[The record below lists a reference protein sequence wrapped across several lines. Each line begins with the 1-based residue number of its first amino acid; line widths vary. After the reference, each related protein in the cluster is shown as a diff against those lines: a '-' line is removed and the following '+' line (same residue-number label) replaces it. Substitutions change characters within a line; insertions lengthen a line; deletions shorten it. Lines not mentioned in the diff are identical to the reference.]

1 MTTKVPTI
9 PTITDGDVTQI
20 LSSVKMLLDV
30 REGRVGDRLDANV
43 TYRDLVGLN
52 LVKDPTGSVIY
63 TGATGAA
70 ASLPVRPFGT
80 DSDGYD
86 PTADLTPPPA
96 PESVSALGSIG
107 AIFLSW
113 STPAYKNHAF
123 AEIWRSGID
132 DVATAVLI
140 GTSPTQG
147 FVDIPGDNLPRY
159 YWIRFASRAD
169 VRGPYSQTSV
179 SATASP
185 DPAVLIAAI
194 SGQITE
200 SSLAQSLSQRISTIE
215 SSKDLVGSL
224 QNTVARLKGL
234 TDTAISQ
241 EQATRSQ
248 AILNEQIARVNGL
261 LAEAMLRETAITSER
276 NSRIVGDSII
286 ASSVETLTA
295 KVDQSDAIL
304 AAAIQNES
312 VVRTSEIASEAAL
325 RETLASRVSSAE
337 GSIQINSAA
346 IANEQ
351 VVRTTQYDSI
361 AYNLSLLNSDFQS
374 EKAILNARINEESA
388 VRTDAISSVAQSVQN
403 LSAIQLADNNVFA
416 AAIQNEASARATS
429 DSALTSSISTLQV
442 AVNQNSIAISAEA
455 AARANADGS
464 LFAQYTVKI
473 DANGHVSGFG
483 LASGLVNGAP
493 TSAFIVRADKFAVV
507 DPASTANNLTNDP
520 SSDAVPFAVSGG
532 VVYLK
537 SAMIE
542 NGSITNAKISTLAA
556 NKITAGN
563 INATIGINGG
573 KVYGA
578 ELYAGGTVAVEN
590 DGSFTANNP
599 TVKIA
604 GGNATF
610 VASNF
615 KISNS
620 ASGTPTDYTPFEVVN
635 DVVRINTALIA
646 NATISLAQIDTANI
660 TNLSSI
666 KADMGTITAGKMQ
679 SSDGKFVIDL
689 DNKTISIE
697 V

>member
-30 REGRVGDRLDANV
+30 REGRVGDKLDANV

-159 YWIRFASRAD
+159 YWVRFASRAD

-194 SGQITE
+194 SGQISE
-200 SSLAQSLSQRISTIE
+200 SSLAQSLSQRIAKIE
-215 SSKDLVGSL
+215 ADSDTVNSV
-224 QNTVARLKGL
+224 QNTVRTLDKSVSQQITTVSAGISGFQAALTAESTARATADNAL
-234 TDTAISQ
+234 TQSITTLTSSVGANTTAISQ
-241 EQATRSQ
+241 E
-248 AILNEQIARVNGL
+248 AI
-261 LAEAMLRETAITSER
+261 
-276 NSRIVGDSII
+276 
-286 ASSVETLTA
+286 
-295 KVDQSDAIL
+295 
-304 AAAIQNES
+304 
-312 VVRTSEIASEAAL
+312 
-325 RETLASRVSSAE
+325 
-337 GSIQINSAA
+337 
-346 IANEQ
+346 
-351 VVRTTQYDSI
+351 
-361 AYNLSLLNSDFQS
+361 
-374 EKAILNARINEESA
+374 
-388 VRTDAISSVAQSVQN
+388 
-403 LSAIQLADNNVFA
+403 
-416 AAIQNEASARATS
+416 
-429 DSALTSSISTLQV
+429 
-442 AVNQNSIAISAEA
+442 
-455 AARANADGS
+455 ARANADNS

-473 DANGHVSGFG
+473 DTNGHVSGFG
-483 LASGLVNGAP
+483 LASELVNGTP
-493 TSAFIVRADKFAVV
+493 TSAFIIRADKFAVV
-507 DPASTANNLTNDP
+507 DPSSTANNLTNNP
-520 SSDAVPFAVSGG
+520 SSNAVPFAVSGG

-542 NGSITNAKISTLAA
+542 DGSITNAKIQTLTA

-578 ELYAGGTVAVEN
+578 ELYAGGTVTVN
-590 DGSFTANNP
+590 GDGSFTANNP
-599 TVKIA
+599 TVKIN

-610 VASNF
+610 VATSF
-615 KISNS
+615 RVANS
-620 ASGTPTDYTPFEVVN
+620 ASGSPTDYIPFEVIN
-635 DVVRINTALIA
+635 GVVFIKSAMIQ
-646 NATISLAQIDTANI
+646 NASISLAKIDTGTI

-666 KADMGTITAGKMQ
+666 NANMGTITAGKMQ

>member
-30 REGRVGDRLDANV
+30 REGRVGDKLDANV

-52 LVKDPTGSVIY
+52 LVKDPTGSVVY

-113 STPAYKNHAF
+113 STPSYKNHAF

-159 YWIRFASRAD
+159 YWVRFASRAD
-169 VRGPYSQTSV
+169 VRGPYSQNSV

-194 SGQITE
+194 SGQVTE
-200 SSLAQSLSQRISTIE
+200 SSLAQSLSQRIARIE
-215 SSKDLVGSL
+215 SDSDTINSV
-224 QNTVARLKGL
+224 QNTVRTLDKSVSQQITTVSASISGF
-234 TDTAISQ
+234 TTAIS
-241 EQATRSQ
+241 EEA
-248 AILNEQIARVNGL
+248 IAR
-261 LAEAMLRETAITSER
+261 E
-276 NSRIVGDSII
+276 
-286 ASSVETLTA
+286 
-295 KVDQSDAIL
+295 
-304 AAAIQNES
+304 
-312 VVRTSEIASEAAL
+312 
-325 RETLASRVSSAE
+325 
-337 GSIQINSAA
+337 
-346 IANEQ
+346 
-351 VVRTTQYDSI
+351 
-361 AYNLSLLNSDFQS
+361 
-374 EKAILNARINEESA
+374 
-388 VRTDAISSVAQSVQN
+388 
-403 LSAIQLADNNVFA
+403 
-416 AAIQNEASARATS
+416 
-429 DSALTSSISTLQV
+429 
-442 AVNQNSIAISAEA
+442 
-455 AARANADGS
+455 NADGT

-473 DANGHVSGFG
+473 DANGYVSGFG
-483 LASGLVNGAP
+483 LASSGATDNPFSEFHVRTDRFAIVNPSVNRTEVSSVTVPGDNSYTQLNVPSGHGIVANDKVSLYGDPAFVGAYTVSAVGTTFIRIP
-493 TSAFIVRADKFAVV
+493 YIAASRTSGATLYVAKVSVPFIVDGGNVYIDNAFIKAASITSAQIA
-507 DPASTANNLTNDP
+507 
-520 SSDAVPFAVSGG
+520 
-532 VVYLK
+532 
-537 SAMIE
+537 
-542 NGSITNAKISTLAA
+542 TLAA

-578 ELYAGGTVAVEN
+578 ELYAGGTVAVEEN
-590 DGSFTANNP
+590 GSFTANNP

-620 ASGTPTDYTPFEVVN
+620 ATGTPTDYTPFQVVN

-646 NATISLAQIDTANI
+646 NAAITLAQIDTANI

>member
-30 REGRVGDRLDANV
+30 REGRVGDKLDANV

-52 LVKDPTGSVIY
+52 LVKDPTGSVVY

-70 ASLPVRPFGT
+70 ANLPVRPFGT

-113 STPAYKNHAF
+113 STPSYKNHAF

-159 YWIRFASRAD
+159 YWVRFASRAD
-169 VRGPYSQTSV
+169 VRGPYSQNSV

-224 QNTVARLKGL
+224 QNTVARLKGS
-234 TDTAISQ
+234 TDAAILQ
-241 EQATRSQ
+241 EQTTR
-248 AILNEQIARVNGL
+248 IA
-261 LAEAMLRETAITSER
+261 A
-276 NSRIVGDSII
+276 
-286 ASSVETLTA
+286 
-295 KVDQSDAIL
+295 
-304 AAAIQNES
+304 
-312 VVRTSEIASEAAL
+312 
-325 RETLASRVSSAE
+325 
-337 GSIQINSAA
+337 
-346 IANEQ
+346 
-351 VVRTTQYDSI
+351 
-361 AYNLSLLNSDFQS
+361 
-374 EKAILNARINEESA
+374 
-388 VRTDAISSVAQSVQN
+388 
-403 LSAIQLADNNVFA
+403 
-416 AAIQNEASARATS
+416 
-429 DSALTSSISTLQV
+429 DSALATQINGVAATTGSNTSAIADEITARTSADTALATSISTLSSTV
-442 AVNQNSIAISAEA
+442 AGNTTAISNEQTARAEA
-455 AARANADGS
+455 DSALATSISNLSTTVSNNTTAISNEQTARADADSALATSISNLSTTVGSNTTAISEEAIARANADGT

-473 DANGHVSGFG
+473 DANGYVSGFG
-483 LASGLVNGAP
+483 LASSGAADNPFSEFHVRTDRFAIVNPSVNRTEVSSVTVPGDNSYTQLNVPSGHGIVANDKVSLYGDPAFVGAYTVSAVGTTFIRIP
-493 TSAFIVRADKFAVV
+493 YIAASRTSGATLYVAKVSVPFVVDGGNVYIDNAFIKAASITSAQIA
-507 DPASTANNLTNDP
+507 
-520 SSDAVPFAVSGG
+520 
-532 VVYLK
+532 
-537 SAMIE
+537 
-542 NGSITNAKISTLAA
+542 TLAA

-578 ELYAGGTVAVEN
+578 ELYAGGTVAVEEN
-590 DGSFTANNP
+590 GSFTANNP

-620 ASGTPTDYTPFEVVN
+620 ATGTPTDYTPFQVVN

-646 NATISLAQIDTANI
+646 NAAITLAQIDTANI

>member
-30 REGRVGDRLDANV
+30 REGRVGDKLDANV

-147 FVDIPGDNLPRY
+147 FVDIPGDSLPRY
-159 YWIRFASRAD
+159 YWVRFASRAD

-194 SGQITE
+194 SGQISE
-200 SSLAQSLSQRISTIE
+200 SSLAQSLSQRIAKIE
-215 SSKDLVGSL
+215 ADSDTVNSV
-224 QNTVARLKGL
+224 QNTVRTLDKSVSQQITTVSAGISGFQAALTAESTARASADSAL
-234 TDTAISQ
+234 TQSITTLTSSVGANTTAISQ
-241 EQATRSQ
+241 E
-248 AILNEQIARVNGL
+248 AI
-261 LAEAMLRETAITSER
+261 
-276 NSRIVGDSII
+276 
-286 ASSVETLTA
+286 
-295 KVDQSDAIL
+295 
-304 AAAIQNES
+304 
-312 VVRTSEIASEAAL
+312 
-325 RETLASRVSSAE
+325 
-337 GSIQINSAA
+337 
-346 IANEQ
+346 
-351 VVRTTQYDSI
+351 
-361 AYNLSLLNSDFQS
+361 
-374 EKAILNARINEESA
+374 
-388 VRTDAISSVAQSVQN
+388 
-403 LSAIQLADNNVFA
+403 
-416 AAIQNEASARATS
+416 
-429 DSALTSSISTLQV
+429 
-442 AVNQNSIAISAEA
+442 
-455 AARANADGS
+455 ARANADNS

-473 DANGHVSGFG
+473 DTNGYVSGFG
-483 LASGLVNGAP
+483 LASSGVADNPFSEFHVRTDRFAIVNPSVNRTEVSSVTTPGDNSYTQLNVPSGHGIVANDKVSLYGDPALVGAYTVSAVGTTFIRIP
-493 TSAFIVRADKFAVV
+493 YIAASRTSGATLYVAKVSVPFVVDGGNVYIDNAFIKAASITSAQIA
-507 DPASTANNLTNDP
+507 
-520 SSDAVPFAVSGG
+520 
-532 VVYLK
+532 
-537 SAMIE
+537 
-542 NGSITNAKISTLAA
+542 TLAA

-578 ELYAGGTVAVEN
+578 ELYAGGTVTVEN
-590 DGSFTANNP
+590 NGSFTANNP

-604 GGNATF
+604 GGDATF

-620 ASGTPTDYTPFEVVN
+620 ASGTPTDYTPFQVVN

-646 NATISLAQIDTANI
+646 DATITLAQIDTANI
-660 TNLSSI
+660 TSLSSI